1 MPSHCASLLVSILP
15 IAQMI
20 RLIPATSPMA
30 THQCSLGTNC
40 GRKELSS
47 ILYPGSFLLRA
58 SQYMQ
63 IVDDRTSAQ
72 IEEILAHTSIASM
85 ASLPPANMGK
95 GMLNGHPFTEFSP
108 SLWRLLAL
116 T

>member
-1 MPSHCASLLVSILP
+1 
-15 IAQMI
+15 
-20 RLIPATSPMA
+20 
-30 THQCSLGTNC
+30 
-40 GRKELSS
+40 
-47 ILYPGSFLLRA
+47 
-58 SQYMQ
+58 MQ